1 MWKARNMH
9 QIENLIDIAEVVD
22 VVEEEAV
29 DAAVVVD
36 HHNNK
41 ILAMKVKYNR
51 EKTEVTVIMTNLEMI
66 NREVVNVTTVD
77 EVAEEAVVEEEV
89 VSVVE
94 AVDVVEVADV
104 EIADVVDH
112 KIPNKNKITTLIKVI
127 QIMLLIKLQLITHQL
142 KIKQSKNDNQSYIH
156 RLTPTFIYNII

>member
-1 MWKARNMH
+1 MYMKRTRMRMKT
-9 QIENLIDIAEVVD
+9 NLGMLPRVIP
-22 VVEEEAV
+22 EAV
-29 DAAVVVD
+29 DV
-36 HHNNK
+36 
-41 ILAMKVKYNR
+41 
-51 EKTEVTVIMTNLEMI
+51 
-66 NREVVNVTTVD
+66 
-77 EVAEEAVVEEEV
+77 VAEEAVVEEEV

-94 AVDVVEVADV
+94 AVDVVEV
-104 EIADVVDH
+104 ADVVDH